1 MLKIAIFI
9 IVSIGI
15 LILFWRY
22 LRNRHSHDF
31 YVFFAFQSILWLFF
45 LNMDYWFYNPF
56 SAMQI
61 ISWLLLLCSLILV
74 IQGFY
79 LLLTV
84 GRPEHGIETTTVLVK
99 KGVYKYIRH
108 PLYSSLMS
116 LSWGIFFKDFSLF
129 STALVLIATIFL
141 IATAMVEEKENIQ
154 KFGAE
159 YTAYIKTTKRFIPF
173 LV

>member
-1 MLKIAIFI
+1 MFKIAIFI

-15 LILFWRY
+15 LILFLKY
-22 LRNRHSHDF
+22 LRQRHSHDF
-31 YVFFAFQSILWLFF
+31 YVFFAFQSILWLLF
-45 LNMDYWFYNPF
+45 LNMDYWFRNTF

-61 ISWLLLLCSLILV
+61 VSWLLLLCSLILV

-79 LLLTV
+79 LLHKI

-99 KGVYKYIRH
+99 RGIYKYIRH

-129 STALVLIATIFL
+129 SIALVLIATIFL

-159 YTAYIKTTKRFIPF
+159 YTAYMKETKRFIPF
-173 LV
+173 LI

>member
-1 MLKIAIFI
+1 MFKIAIFI

-15 LILFWRY
+15 LILFLKY
-22 LRNRHSHDF
+22 LRQRHSHDF
-31 YVFFAFQSILWLFF
+31 CVFFAFQSILWLLF
-45 LNMDYWFYNPF
+45 LNMDYWFRNTF

-61 ISWLLLLCSLILV
+61 VSWLLLLCSLILV

-79 LLLTV
+79 LLHKI

-99 KGVYKYIRH
+99 RGIYKYIRH

-129 STALVLIATIFL
+129 SIALVLIATIFL

-159 YTAYIKTTKRFIPF
+159 YTAYMKETKRFIPF
-173 LV
+173 LI

>member
-1 MLKIAIFI
+1 MFKIAIFI

-15 LILFWRY
+15 LILFLKY
-22 LRNRHSHDF
+22 LRQRHSHDF
-31 YVFFAFQSILWLFF
+31 YVFFAFQSILWLLF
-45 LNMDYWFYNPF
+45 LNMDYWFRNTF

-61 ISWLLLLCSLILV
+61 VSWLLLLCSLILV

-79 LLLTV
+79 LLHRI

-99 KGVYKYIRH
+99 RGIYKYIRH

-116 LSWGIFFKDFSLF
+116 LNWGIFFKDFSLF
-129 STALVLIATIFL
+129 SITLVLIATIFL

-159 YTAYIKTTKRFIPF
+159 YTAYMKETKRFIPF
-173 LV
+173 LI